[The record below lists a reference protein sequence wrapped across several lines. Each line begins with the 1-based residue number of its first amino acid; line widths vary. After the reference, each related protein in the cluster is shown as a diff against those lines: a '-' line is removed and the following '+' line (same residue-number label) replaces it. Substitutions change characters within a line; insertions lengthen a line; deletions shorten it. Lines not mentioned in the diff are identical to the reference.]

1 MALGNTTSEENALC
15 VFMEAI
21 RQILNSSDTD
31 MFLRLLIF
39 PWGLVR
45 DAELLIGYQ

>member
-1 MALGNTTSEENALC
+1 MALGDTASEENALC

-31 MFLRLLIF
+31 MVLHLLIS

-45 DAELLIGYQ
+45 DAEL